1 MDNTKQ
7 TRQLKVYSSRLHY
20 ADNYDAPCIRI
31 EGKWLSEYGFKPG
44 DYIAVECKDGELL
57 IKKDMARVA
66 DNNIKRQQY
75 MELLS
80 GMTKG
85 DIETLSE
92 TINEIKRK

>member
-57 IKKDMARVA
+57 IKHDEERTAALAEMKTALKDKLKGFSKKE
-66 DNNIKRQQY
+66 IT
-75 MELLS
+75 ELKNVLD
-80 GMTKG
+80 
-85 DIETLSE
+85 DIA
-92 TINEIKRK
+92 